1 MNIEKRD
8 DAVIITDAEL
18 EHFGMLV
25 GSEQSCIIDIGN
37 FSEDPLDFYYDCD
50 MDFLKAPMGIAQK
63 FYDKLV
69 EYHKTQIGNP
79 AIYLNDECSVA
90 FGLYELPDGRGIVV
104 AVDQDGGVW
113 GSGLFS
119 GGDESFLE
127 EMGISSQSVIDNKI
141 ETLYAAHATKERCIE
156 RAKDCGIDFFTED
169 VLEVLF
175 GKE

>member
-104 AVDQDGGVW
+104 AVDEDGGVW
-113 GSGLFS
+113 GLGLF
-119 GGDESFLE
+119 DESFLE
-127 EMGISSQSVIDNKI
+127 EMGISPQSVIDNKI
-141 ETLYAAHATKERCIE
+141 EILYDAHVTKERCIE
-156 RAKDCGIDFFTED
+156 RAKDYGIDFFPED

>member
-1 MNIEKRD
+1 MNVEKRD
-8 DAVIITDAEL
+8 NAVIITDAEL

-25 GSEQSCIIDIGN
+25 GPEQSCIIDIGN
-37 FSEDPLDFYYDCD
+37 CSEDPLDFFYYDCD

-69 EYHKTQIGNP
+69 EYHKAQIGNP

-113 GSGLFS
+113 GSGLF
-119 GGDESFLE
+119 DELFLE
-127 EMGISSQSVIDNKI
+127 EIGISPQSVVEIGR
-141 ETLYAAHATKERCIE
+141 AH
-156 RAKDCGIDFFTED
+156 
-169 VLEVLF
+169 V
-175 GKE
+175 